1 MFAVANWKVVPCAS
15 GNLQSLQNLDEFP
28 MGFCRWG
35 LRWPLRNFQAKC
47 PVLRIS
53 LNPLQIPNG
62 EKRSRLLQQESC
74 HGSIAKRAT
83 LRCGPGS
90 WTCIQGRNGS
100 KGPQN
105 SAAWN
110 WTAESWSA
118 LRSDSETM
126 SSETGRRIQKLLH
139 GIQKLLRRIQKLL
152 LVFRNCQKLLW
163 HIQKLLRRIQKLQ
176 VGFRVSLGIF
186 RVSLGFNSFRVGL
199 GFL

>member
-1 MFAVANWKVVPCAS
+1 MDQ
-15 GNLQSLQNLDEFP
+15 LQSVQ
-28 MGFCRWG
+28 
-35 LRWPLRNFQAKC
+35 
-47 PVLRIS
+47 
-53 LNPLQIPNG
+53 
-62 EKRSRLLQQESC
+62 
-74 HGSIAKRAT
+74 
-83 LRCGPGS
+83 RCAAARGPG
-90 WTCIQGRNGS
+90 RVYR
-100 KGPQN
+100 
-105 SAAWN
+105 
-110 WTAESWSA
+110 AEMGQKDHKTQQLEIEQQRVLILA

-199 GFL
+199 GFQGLFRS